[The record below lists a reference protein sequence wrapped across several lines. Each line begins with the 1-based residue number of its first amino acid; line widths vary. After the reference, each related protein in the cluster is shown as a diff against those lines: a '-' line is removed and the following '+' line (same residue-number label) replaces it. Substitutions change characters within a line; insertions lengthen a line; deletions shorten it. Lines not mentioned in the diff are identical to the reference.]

1 MATLQKIRSKGP
13 LLVIVIG
20 LALFAFIA
28 GDAWKVLQPHQFR
41 GCQNAHGLCR
51 TNSFITAK
59 IVHRIFSQLTQT
71 VMAVIQLIG
80 SLVRK
85 GILKTS
91 DTEFYMEDMV
101 EKMIRCIGWPDED
114 YEIEQ
119 ENGQIYC
126 YEKEEYALVTKIY
139 PVREKTLELI
149 LYSKEE
155 FQQKIRKEEIL

>member
-1 MATLQKIRSKGP
+1 MSEYEYAESAAPLTFRERTL
-13 LLVIVIG
+13 LLHSVGVRYINGFCLSESEIS
-20 LALFAFIA
+20 
-28 GDAWKVLQPHQFR
+28 DEE
-41 GCQNAHGLCR
+41 
-51 TNSFITAK
+51 
-59 IVHRIFSQLTQT
+59 
-71 VMAVIQLIG
+71 VIQLIG

-101 EKMIRCIGWPDED
+101 EKMICCIVWPDED

-119 ENGQIYC
+119 ENGHIYC
-126 YEKEEYALVTKIY
+126 YEKEENALVTKIY

>member
-1 MATLQKIRSKGP
+1 MSEYEYAESGVLLTFRELTL
-13 LLVIVIG
+13 LLQSVGVRYINGFCLSESEIS
-20 LALFAFIA
+20 
-28 GDAWKVLQPHQFR
+28 DEE
-41 GCQNAHGLCR
+41 
-51 TNSFITAK
+51 
-59 IVHRIFSQLTQT
+59 
-71 VMAVIQLIG
+71 VIQLIG

-114 YEIEQ
+114 YE
-119 ENGQIYC
+119 
-126 YEKEEYALVTKIY
+126 KEEYALVTKIY

>member
-1 MATLQKIRSKGP
+1 MNGFYLSEQEIS
-13 LLVIVIG
+13 
-20 LALFAFIA
+20 
-28 GDAWKVLQPHQFR
+28 DEE
-41 GCQNAHGLCR
+41 
-51 TNSFITAK
+51 
-59 IVHRIFSQLTQT
+59 
-71 VMAVIQLIG
+71 VIQLI
-80 SLVRK
+80 SNLVRK
-85 GILKTS
+85 EIVKAS

-126 YEKEEYALVTKIY
+126 YEKEGDVLVTKIY
-139 PVREKTLELI
+139 SVREKTLELI

>member
-1 MATLQKIRSKGP
+1 MSEYEYTESGVLLTFRELTL
-13 LLVIVIG
+13 LLQSVGVRYINGFWLSEFEIS
-20 LALFAFIA
+20 
-28 GDAWKVLQPHQFR
+28 DEE
-41 GCQNAHGLCR
+41 
-51 TNSFITAK
+51 
-59 IVHRIFSQLTQT
+59 
-71 VMAVIQLIG
+71 VIQLIG

-91 DTEFYMEDMV
+91 DTEFYMENTV
-101 EKMIRCIGWPDED
+101 EKMIRCIGWSDED

-126 YEKEEYALVTKIY
+126 YEKEEVVLVTKIY

>member
-1 MATLQKIRSKGP
+1 MSENEYAESGV
-13 LLVIVIG
+13 LLTFQE
-20 LALFAFIA
+20 LALLLQSA
-28 GDAWKVLQPHQFR
+28 GVKYINGFCLSESEISDEE
-41 GCQNAHGLCR
+41 
-51 TNSFITAK
+51 
-59 IVHRIFSQLTQT
+59 
-71 VMAVIQLIG
+71 VIQLIG

-119 ENGQIYC
+119 ENWQIYC
-126 YEKEEYALVTKIY
+126 YEKEEDVLVTKIY

-155 FQQKIRKEEIL
+155 FQQKVRKEEVL

>member
-1 MATLQKIRSKGP
+1 MSEYEYADCGVLLTFRELTL
-13 LLVIVIG
+13 LLQSVGVRYINGFCLSESEIS
-20 LALFAFIA
+20 
-28 GDAWKVLQPHQFR
+28 DEE
-41 GCQNAHGLCR
+41 
-51 TNSFITAK
+51 
-59 IVHRIFSQLTQT
+59 
-71 VMAVIQLIG
+71 VIQLIG

-101 EKMIRCIGWPDED
+101 EKMICCIGWPDED

-139 PVREKTLELI
+139 PV
-149 LYSKEE
+149 
-155 FQQKIRKEEIL
+155 

>member
-1 MATLQKIRSKGP
+1 MEKKKKKLICC
-13 LLVIVIG
+13 IG
-20 LALFAFIA
+20 L
-28 GDAWKVLQPHQFR
+28 
-41 GCQNAHGLCR
+41 
-51 TNSFITAK
+51 
-59 IVHRIFSQLTQT
+59 
-71 VMAVIQLIG
+71 
-80 SLVRK
+80 
-85 GILKTS
+85 
-91 DTEFYMEDMV
+91 
-101 EKMIRCIGWPDED
+101 PDED

>member
-1 MATLQKIRSKGP
+1 MCEYEYAESGVLLTFRELTL
-13 LLVIVIG
+13 LLQSVGVRYINGFCLSESEIS
-20 LALFAFIA
+20 
-28 GDAWKVLQPHQFR
+28 DEE
-41 GCQNAHGLCR
+41 
-51 TNSFITAK
+51 
-59 IVHRIFSQLTQT
+59 
-71 VMAVIQLIG
+71 VIQLIG

>member
-1 MATLQKIRSKGP
+1 MSEYEYAESGVLLTFRELTL
-13 LLVIVIG
+13 LLQSVGVRYINGFCLSESEIS
-20 LALFAFIA
+20 
-28 GDAWKVLQPHQFR
+28 DEE
-41 GCQNAHGLCR
+41 
-51 TNSFITAK
+51 
-59 IVHRIFSQLTQT
+59 
-71 VMAVIQLIG
+71 VIQLIG

-126 YEKEEYALVTKIY
+126 YEKEEYELVTKIY

>member
-1 MATLQKIRSKGP
+1 MSKNEYAESGV
-13 LLVIVIG
+13 LLTFRE
-20 LALFAFIA
+20 LALL
-28 GDAWKVLQPHQFR
+28 LQSVGVKYINGF
-41 GCQNAHGLCR
+41 CL
-51 TNSFITAK
+51 SESEI
-59 IVHRIFSQLTQT
+59 SDEE
-71 VMAVIQLIG
+71 VIQLIG
-80 SLVRK
+80 GLVRK

-119 ENGQIYC
+119 ENWQIYC
-126 YEKEEYALVTKIY
+126 YEKEEDVLVTKIY

-155 FQQKIRKEEIL
+155 FQQKVRKEEVL